1 MFPWQE
7 PSAPK
12 STQERR
18 LRNNCEP
25 RFQRKHGGCLTFN
38 LILSSGDEP
47 MSSTDQNKPTGKS
60 GRRKGKAEQ
69 RNQPPGQNLKAD
81 RNGSSKIS
89 EPDQSLSAESDQ
101 QSARPD
107 QLVSPEPDQVLSP
120 QLDQQQN
127 REPGHLLD
135 VEQDQRSTEQPGRQ
149 QNIEPG
155 QIVSRE
161 AAQQL
166 DPEPAEA
173 QSAKPNDGQAA
184 DAEEHIGA
192 TPAPVGITAAAA
204 EGARVN
210 LQSLANAYGDYTRK
224 SLEQTKS
231 FVDKLSGVRTLD
243 KVMEAHAEF
252 AKQSYENFVSGSQ
265 RICELQS
272 ELAKQAF
279 KPLQRLA
286 NRSREQR

>member
-1 MFPWQE
+1 M
-7 PSAPK
+7 
-12 STQERR
+12 ST
-18 LRNNCEP
+18 
-25 RFQRKHGGCLTFN
+25 
-38 LILSSGDEP
+38 
-47 MSSTDQNKPTGKS
+47 TDQNKPTGKS
-60 GRRKGKAEQ
+60 GRRKGKTEQ
-69 RNQPPGQNLKAD
+69 RGQKPTRQQSLKAD
-81 RNGSSKIS
+81 PNGSPKPDQSRIS

-155 QIVSRE
+155 EFVI
-161 AAQQL
+161 
-166 DPEPAEA
+166 PEPAHRLKAESDEED
-173 QSAKPNDGQAA
+173 QSPEPDQAH
-184 DAEEHIGA
+184 DAEERIRA
-192 TPAPVGITAAAA
+192 SLTPAGIATSTGAAAIA

-210 LQSLANAYGDYTRK
+210 FQSLANAYSDYTRK
-224 SLEQTKS
+224 SLEQTRS
-231 FVDKLSGVRTLD
+231 FVDKLSGVRSLD
-243 KVMEAHAEF
+243 KVMEAQAEF
-252 AKQSYENFVSGSQ
+252 AKQSYENFIAGSR

-272 ELAKQAF
+272 ELARQAF

-286 NRSREQR
+286 HRSREQR